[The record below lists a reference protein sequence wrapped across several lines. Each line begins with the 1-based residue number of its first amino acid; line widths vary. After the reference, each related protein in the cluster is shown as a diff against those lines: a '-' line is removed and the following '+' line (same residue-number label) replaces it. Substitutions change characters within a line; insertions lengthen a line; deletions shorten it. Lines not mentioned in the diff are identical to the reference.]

1 MVFEDKFCFEE
12 NSVLKRN
19 NFPIDLG
26 NNSLIGLKCVG
37 NGELE
42 TCSYNCDIEYFP
54 NSENGPIVNIGN
66 LDVLEGSLFNN
77 PESGKELLRKKPEL
91 EEKILNQNLIGPH
104 PNLNELMKLIK
115 TELYSADDLSGT
127 LKTNNYGKREMKT
140 VIIYRIQIDNII
152 DSMTKYSDN
161 KFSMLIK
168 KKLLEKLSD
177 LFKENGVD
185 RLILINSD
193 YEVEW
198 NNVLNQLGFS
208 NLNKYKYVNY
218 KHSVGSLSVSKS
230 NKSLPKRIYLK
241 ILNPNKY
248 QTFRKEIPK
257 NTLHINKGGRIIKLV
272 KNTRKTRKSRNNR
285 SYRKLKNNKISL
297 KSNKKRKSNIK
308 RKSNKKGH

>member
-26 NNSLIGLKCVG
+26 NNSLIGLKCIG

-54 NSENGPIVNIGN
+54 NSENGPIINIGS

-77 PESGKELLRKKPEL
+77 PESRKELLRKYPQL
-91 EEKILNQNLIGPH
+91 EEKILNLNLVGPH

-127 LKTNNYGKREMKT
+127 LKNNTYGRREMKT
-140 VIIYRIQIDNII
+140 VIIYRIQIDNIV

-168 KKLLEKLSD
+168 KILLEKLSD
-177 LFKENGVD
+177 LFRENGVD

-208 NLNKYKYVNY
+208 NLNKYKYASY
-218 KHSVGSLSVSKS
+218 KRGVGSLSVSKS

-241 ILNPNKY
+241 IL
-248 QTFRKEIPK
+248 ILK
-257 NTLHINKGGRIIKLV
+257 NIKL
-272 KNTRKTRKSRNNR
+272 
-285 SYRKLKNNKISL
+285 LKKKFLKIQL
-297 KSNKKRKSNIK
+297 ILIK
-308 RKSNKKGH
+308 EEEL